1 MAIFNKLFQKLHHN
15 FTSIYLKEDLF
26 MKILIVGGVAGGAS
40 CAARLRRL
48 DENSEIV
55 LFERGEHIS
64 FANCGLPYYIG
75 NVITEKENLLVQT
88 PAKMKERFQID
99 VRIFSEV
106 THIDTIKK
114 VVTVHDTQQD
124 ISYEESYDKL
134 VLSPGANP
142 IRPYFKGIDGK
153 NVFTL
158 RNIPDTYAIK
168 DFVDHNH
175 PKTAVV
181 VGGGYIGLEIAENLH
196 HRNVEVTIVEMA
208 DQVLGPLD
216 YEMATFIHAH
226 LREKNVT
233 LILKDGI
240 QGFEHHKNYS
250 EVQLSSGRKIQT
262 DMIILGI
269 GVRPETNLAKN
280 AGLSLGEFGGIRVN
294 EHLQTSDPH
303 IYAVG
308 DAIEVMDYTNSHYAL
323 IPLAGPA
330 NKQGRIVADNIM
342 GKNEIYAGTQ
352 GTSVLKVFDMTVAT
366 TGNNEKLLKRF
377 QIPYEKTYIHSGSHA
392 SYYPGSTPISIKLLF
407 SPTDGKIL
415 GAQAL
420 GIEGVEKRI
429 DVIATAVRAKMT
441 VRDLETLELSYAP
454 PYSSAKDPV
463 NVIGFVASNILN
475 GDQEVIHWDEIK
487 NGDLKDSIFV
497 DVRTPKEYQCGSI
510 QDAINIPLDD
520 IRNRLD
526 EIPKNKRVIL
536 FCQVGLRGYLAYRIL
551 HQNGFI
557 DVKNLSGG
565 YKTYFSATE
574 Y

>member
-1 MAIFNKLFQKLHHN
+1 
-15 FTSIYLKEDLF
+15 

-48 DENSEIV
+48 DEKSQII

-75 NVITEKENLLVQT
+75 DVITEKEKLLVQT

-106 THIDTIKK
+106 TQINTTKK
-114 VVTVHDTQQD
+114 VVTVHDTQKKV
-124 ISYEESYDKL
+124 SYEETYDKL

-142 IRPYFKGIDGK
+142 IRPNLQGIDGK

-175 PKTAVV
+175 PKKAVV

-196 HRNVEVTIVEMA
+196 HRNVDVTIVEMA

-226 LREKNVT
+226 LREKNVN

-240 QGFEHHKNYS
+240 QGFEHHPAYS
-250 EVQLSSGRKIQT
+250 EVLLSSGKKIQT

-269 GVRPETNLAKN
+269 GVRPETILAKN
-280 AGLSLGEFGGIRVN
+280 AGLTLGELGGIRVDQ
-294 EHLQTSDPH
+294 HLQTSDPH
-303 IYAVG
+303 IYATG
-308 DAIEVMDYTNSHYAL
+308 DAIEVIDYTNNNYAL

-330 NKQGRIVADNIM
+330 NKQGRIVADNMM
-342 GKNEIYAGTQ
+342 GKNETYDGTQ
-352 GTSVLKVFDMTVAT
+352 GTSVLKVFDVTVAT

-392 SYYPGSTPISIKLLF
+392 SYYPGATPISIKLLF

-420 GIEGVEKRI
+420 GIDGVEKRI

-463 NVIGFVASNILN
+463 NVVGFVASNILK
-475 GDQEVIHWDEIK
+475 GDHRVIHWEEVK
-487 NGDLKDSIFV
+487 NKDLKDSFLI
-497 DVRTPKEYQCGSI
+497 DVRTPEEFQCGTI
-510 QDAINIPLDD
+510 HDAINIPLDD
-520 IRNRLD
+520 LRNRLN
-526 EIPKNKRVIL
+526 EIPSHKEIIL

-551 HQNGFI
+551 HQNGFSN
-557 DVKNLSGG
+557 VKNLSGG
-565 YKTYFSATE
+565 FKTYYSATE
-574 Y
+574 N